1 MLHHIIV
8 MWWRMYGW
16 WLEACFKHGMLSC
29 QGDCRIKIF
38 SIVIMEG
45 WQNLYWKGC
54 EWVTRATLTRYNGWA
69 MVSAAIVPLVTAP
82 HHHRWHP
89 SSGDGLGP
97 PPMQRFRHVN
107 RICSPWFQI
116 LSVSCVSFM
125 IFSVSVSEVWV
136 ICDTTTFYRFYYIII
151 FIFISNIA
159 LFDKE
164 GWW

>member
-116 LSVSCVSFM
+116 LSGSCVSK
-125 IFSVSVSEVWV
+125 ILLISFSQCGVAHLWYNNTLQVLYNPF
-136 ICDTTTFYRFYYIII
+136 FYLYF
-151 FIFISNIA
+151 
-159 LFDKE
+159 
-164 GWW
+164 